1 MPPKLF
7 AATLEPSPGDPRD
20 EDSDELL
27 ETRAVLFV
35 EAAGL
40 GRVHVEHAAQDILL
54 DHGDDDLRPRRGIAR
69 DVPGKPVH
77 VGNHDCLPVCGG
89 HAADALS
96 DRYSHA
102 GRLALEWAEHEI
114 FTAQHVEAAPV
125 DAVERVREE
134 RDRVGDVRERVGLV
148 FQERGQRGFE
158 IAVALCL
165 GPGRIDL
172 NFEHTRILSGENRG
186 MRVLIT
192 GAAGNLGSR
201 LARSLLLGSPHE
213 LRLMVHRRPLPFDIQ
228 LFPRVSIARAD
239 LEDPA
244 SSKKACEGVDCIVH
258 FAGVLFAPRP
268 ETFLARTNTG
278 YVRNLVAAAREAGV
292 GKFILISFPHVE
304 GETTPA
310 RRATGGLDG
319 NPDSFHARTRL
330 AAEKH
335 LFEACRGTRMTP
347 VVLRAGM
354 IYGRGI
360 LMIEAARWLLRRRL
374 LAVWRRLTWNHLLA
388 IPDFLRGLL
397 AAIESEKANGI
408 YNLADDEP
416 LTLQEFLDRIADHW
430 GYPRPRR
437 VPEWSV
443 FAAAACCEVFAS
455 VFGTISPL
463 TRDFI
468 RIGMASSVADTS
480 RMKSELLPLLEYPTL
495 REGLSLL

>member
-1 MPPKLF
+1 LPPKLF
-7 AATLEPSPGDPRD
+7 AATLEPSPGNPRD
-20 EDSDELL
+20 EDPDERL

-69 DVPGKPVH
+69 DVSGKPVH
-77 VGNHDCLPVCGG
+77 VGHDDGLPARGG
-89 HAADALS
+89 LAANAFP
-96 DRYSHA
+96 DRDSNT
-102 GRLALEWAEHEI
+102 GGLALERAEHEI
-114 FTAQHVEAAPV
+114 VAAQNVEAAPV

-134 RDRVGDVRERVGLV
+134 RDRVGDVRERVGLAL
-148 FQERGQRGFE
+148 QERRERGFE
-158 IAVALCL
+158 IAVALSL

-172 NFEHTRILSGENRG
+172 NFEHARILSGENRG

-201 LARSLLLGSPHE
+201 LALSLLDSPHE
-213 LRLMVHRRPLPFDIQ
+213 LRLMVHKRPLPFDVGP
-228 LFPRVSIARAD
+228 FPRVSIVRAD

-244 SSKKACEGVDCIVH
+244 GLKKVCEGVDCVVH

-268 ETFLARTNTG
+268 ETFLPRTNTG
-278 YVRNLVAAAREAGV
+278 YVQNLVGAAREAGV

-310 RRATGGLDG
+310 RRATGRLDG

-330 AAEKH
+330 AAERH
-335 LFEACRGTRMTP
+335 LFEECRGTRMTP

-374 LAVWRRLTWNHLLA
+374 LAVWRHPTWNHLLA
-388 IPDFLRGLL
+388 IPDFLRGLA

-408 YNLADDEP
+408 YNLADDQP

-480 RMKSELLPLLEYPTL
+480 RTKSELLPLLEYPTL

>member
-1 MPPKLF
+1 
-7 AATLEPSPGDPRD
+7 
-20 EDSDELL
+20 
-27 ETRAVLFV
+27 
-35 EAAGL
+35 
-40 GRVHVEHAAQDILL
+40 
-54 DHGDDDLRPRRGIAR
+54 
-69 DVPGKPVH
+69 
-77 VGNHDCLPVCGG
+77 
-89 HAADALS
+89 
-96 DRYSHA
+96 
-102 GRLALEWAEHEI
+102 
-114 FTAQHVEAAPV
+114 
-125 DAVERVREE
+125 
-134 RDRVGDVRERVGLV
+134 
-148 FQERGQRGFE
+148 
-158 IAVALCL
+158 
-165 GPGRIDL
+165 
-172 NFEHTRILSGENRG
+172 

-192 GAAGNLGSR
+192 GAGGNLGSR
-201 LARSLLLGSPHE
+201 LALSLLDSPHE
-213 LRLMVHRRPLPFDIQ
+213 LRLMVHRKPLPFDVGP
-228 LFPRVSIARAD
+228 FPRVSIVRAD

-244 SSKKACEGVDCIVH
+244 SSEKACEGVDCIVH

-268 ETFLARTNTG
+268 ETFLPRTNIG
-278 YVRNLVAAAREAGV
+278 YVRNLVAAARGAGV

-310 RRATGGLDG
+310 RQATGRLDG

-335 LFEACRGTRMTP
+335 LFEECRGTRMTP

-354 IYGRGI
+354 IYGRDI

-374 LAVWRRLTWNHLLA
+374 LAVWRRPTWNHLLA
-388 IPDFLRGLL
+388 IPDFLRGLA
-397 AAIESEKANGI
+397 AAIESETASGI
-408 YNLADDEP
+408 YNLADDQP

-480 RMKSELLPLLEYPTL
+480 RTKSELLPQLEYPTL